1 MLRNTQE
8 KKGWFCLKHHL
19 PHLLLGFI
27 IWKWCRML
35 FFWVLFPLLIDKCL
49 TQIPQACF
57 SIGNSIIS
65 QVYGVFENKT
75 LSCFCIQDLKRS
87 PVEPGLFLFWGITL
101 VLRFIEAHYKVATRC
116 TLPYVCLKLF
126 ACWKIKSDLIQSE
139 TVRSELITARRKIH
153 YCCSSS
159 NKAPTQWLW
168 GGSLFHRATTTLHLW
183 PRN

>member
-35 FFWVLFPLLIDKCL
+35 FFWVLLPLLIDKCL

-101 VLRFIEAHYKVATRC
+101 VFWGLLKHITKLQHGVHFHTYVWNC
-116 TLPYVCLKLF
+116 LPAEKY
-126 ACWKIKSDLIQSE
+126 SLIQSE

-168 GGSLFHRATTTLHLW
+168 GGSLFHRATPTFHLW

>member
-35 FFWVLFPLLIDKCL
+35 FFWVLLPLLIDKCL

-75 LSCFCIQDLKRS
+75 LSCSVFKILKEAQWS
-87 PVEPGLFLFWGITL
+87 LVCFYFGELPWFWGLLKHITKL
-101 VLRFIEAHYKVATRC
+101 QHGVHFHTYVWNC
-116 TLPYVCLKLF
+116 LPAEKY
-126 ACWKIKSDLIQSE
+126 SLIQSE

-168 GGSLFHRATTTLHLW
+168 GGSLFYRATPTLHLW